1 MSPVSAGFDCAAA
14 KPHRFHWRGA
24 ATMLQMG
31 SVIFNSPEAL
41 ADFAARVAAQA
52 RVGDILALSGDLGAG
67 KSCFARGFLR
77 GLGYQGDVPSPTF
90 TLVQPYDTE
99 PPVWHVDL
107 YRLDTPD
114 EAAALGLD
122 EAYDD
127 QVTLIEW
134 PERLGALLP
143 HDALR
148 ISIDGAGEATRRLTV
163 SVPPSWEGRW
173 PRI

>member
-1 MSPVSAGFDCAAA
+1 MTFD
-14 KPHRFHWRGA
+14 
-24 ATMLQMG
+24 
-31 SVIFNSPEAL
+31 SPEAL
-41 ADFAARVAAQA
+41 AAFAARVAGQA
-52 RVGDILALSGDLGAG
+52 RTGDIIALSGELGAG

-90 TLVQPYDTE
+90 TLVQPYDTV

-107 YRLDTPD
+107 YRLDSPD

-134 PERLGALLP
+134 PERLGPLLP
-143 HDALR
+143 ADALKIR
-148 ISIDGAGEATRRLTV
+148 IDGSGEATRRLTV
-163 SVPPSWEGRW
+163 SVPASWEGRW
-173 PRI
+173 PPQ